1 MDKNVQVGQVLID
14 HPDIT
19 ATSILKRR
27 NKGNDDNFIGIKAVN
42 FLKHSDDSSGFR
54 NGDISLAD
62 QDVQSCAIHEPAQ
75 SPKPCSDRYDNDIAT
90 PEQQKIISW
99 RQRKNRSHSMP
110 LNRSIMNNGVFVE
123 SSRFFTLRNRHN
135 KKDLSVEVPSFQLR

>member
-1 MDKNVQVGQVLID
+1 MDKNLQVGQVLID

-27 NKGNDDNFIGIKAVN
+27 NKGNDDNFIGVKAVN
-42 FLKHSDDSSGFR
+42 FLKHCESTGGCR
-54 NGDISLAD
+54 NGDTSLAD
-62 QDVQSCAIHEPAQ
+62 QDIKSCGVHEPAN
-75 SPKPCSDRYDNDIAT
+75 SSKLCGDRYDNDIAT

-110 LNRSIMNNGVFVE
+110 LNRSIMTNGVFVE
-123 SSRFFTLRNRHN
+123 GSRFFTLRNRHN

>member
-1 MDKNVQVGQVLID
+1 MDKNLQVGQVLID

-27 NKGNDDNFIGIKAVN
+27 NRGNDDNFIGIKAVN
-42 FLKHSDDSSGFR
+42 FLKHSDDSSGCG
-54 NGDISLAD
+54 NGDILLAG
-62 QDVQSCAIHEPAQ
+62 QDDAK
-75 SPKPCSDRYDNDIAT
+75 SPKPCSDRCDNDIAT

-110 LNRSIMNNGVFVE
+110 LNRSTMTNGVFVE
-123 SSRFFTLRNRHN
+123 GSRFFTLRNRHN